1 MSPSRL
7 GSPAAISPI
16 IKPGQLAHP
25 LPPTEGSST
34 ESTCCI
40 PSQVVTAALLSNRVS
55 GAAFV
60 IFRRK
65 TRTSVAI
72 LPTGS
77 RGSRSPT
84 PSEVTAAVRS
94 GASSSIALTP
104 RASPMRLLNP
114 SLQLQQAWD
123 VISGHSFEITHYGS
137 ILYRGRERAL
147 ESTFVSNWL
156 SDKGSLQRL
165 ERLSGS
171 KKEYRFALY
180 GPGNHTSSYKTFDQC
195 NGKGTWRRLLGE
207 PDDDVGR
214 EGKSTHIV
222 FMQLPELLAQMV
234 ALGVKASELVRCLKQ
249 GEHGTLCLNFEPG
262 KWTTPEEREGE
273 QEESRDK
280 AKEWKKG
287 WWYTERQ
294 GMGIWIS

>member
-1 MSPSRL
+1 MSLGRL
-7 GSPAAISPI
+7 GSPATISPI

-25 LPPTEGSST
+25 LPPTEGSNT

-55 GAAFV
+55 GAVFV
-60 IFRRK
+60 VFRRK

-77 RGSRSPT
+77 RGIRSST
-84 PSEVTAAVRS
+84 TSEVTAAVQS
-94 GASSSIALTP
+94 GASSSTALTP
-104 RASPMRLLNP
+104 RAGPMRLLNP
-114 SLQLQQAWD
+114 TIQQQAWD
-123 VISGHSFEITHYGS
+123 VISGHSFKITHYGS

-165 ERLSGS
+165 EYLNSS
-171 KKEYRFALY
+171 KKEYRFALF

-222 FMQLPELLAQMV
+222 FMQLSELLAQMV
-234 ALGVKASELVRCLKQ
+234 ALGVKASELVGCLKQ
-249 GEHGTLCLNFEPG
+249 GEHGTLSLDFEPG
-262 KWTTPEEREGE
+262 EWTTPEEREGE
-273 QEESRDK
+273 HEGLQDK
-280 AKEWKKG
+280 TKEWKKG

-294 GMGIWIS
+294 GMGVWIS